1 MLSLCR
7 HQSQLKAALLGVGV
21 QDAPAPEVG
30 GWLRSDPGLLHQISR
45 LSLYRATQDDAS
57 CDAWLD
63 GLAYAYP
70 ICPPPP
76 VHMNSQA
83 HTSAPS
89 QPRSQEHVRMGIST
103 CEG

>member
-76 VHMNSQA
+76 
-83 HTSAPS
+83 TSPHEFTGS
-89 QPRSQEHVRMGIST
+89 YLCTQPAQVTRACQNGHQHL
-103 CEG
+103 